1 MDGTM
6 NFLPWQESVYNSLV
20 GGFTAGKLGH
30 AQLIIGPAK
39 LGKHDLAERLAK
51 RLLCQAPDGGPSA
64 CGRCLSCQRFAS
76 GTHGDFRSITLEV
89 NEKTGKLRTEITVD
103 QIRAFNDWLSLTS
116 QLGNAQV
123 AIIRNAHELNT
134 NAANAL
140 LKTLEEPLENRY
152 VIMVT
157 DKPYRLPITIHSRC
171 QRVDL
176 NIPDAGT
183 GLQWLTNQGV
193 TPKDAKLALD
203 LANGNP
209 GIAKE
214 LLDTGGLA
222 LFAKVREQLLAC
234 MKGQVGASEL
244 AKLWLADDDTALRL
258 NFAVQI
264 AFGLARKWAM
274 DAGAWEKTNRSLG
287 ALQEWIDAANRLR
300 LSLSQPLRHDLSLAG
315 LFYDWR
321 NLLQDSRTG

>member
-1 MDGTM
+1 MDGAM
-6 NFLPWQESVYNSLV
+6 NFMPWQESVYRSLV
-20 GGFTAGKLGH
+20 DGFTAGKLGH
-30 AQLIIGPAK
+30 AQLISGPAR

-51 RLLCQAPDGGPSA
+51 RLLCQAPDGGLSA
-64 CGRCLSCQRFAS
+64 CGRCLSCQRFDS
-76 GTHGDFRSITLEV
+76 GTHGDYRSITLEV

-116 QLGNAQV
+116 QLGTAQV
-123 AIIRNAHELNT
+123 AIIRNAHELNRS
-134 NAANAL
+134 AANAL

-152 VIMVT
+152 VLIVT
-157 DKPYRLPITIHSRC
+157 DKPYRLPATIHSRC
-171 QRVDL
+171 QRVVL
-176 NIPDAGT
+176 HIPDAET
-183 GLQWLTNQGV
+183 GLQWLTNQGAE
-193 TPKDAKLALD
+193 PGNAALALD

-234 MKGQVGASEL
+234 MKGHVGASEL

-274 DAGAWEKTNRSLG
+274 EAGAWEKTNRSLG

>member
-1 MDGTM
+1 M
-6 NFLPWQESVYNSLV
+6 NFLPWQERFYNSLV
-20 GGFTAGKLGH
+20 DGFTAGKLGH
-30 AQLIIGPAK
+30 AQLITGPAK

-51 RLLCQAPDGGPSA
+51 RLLCQESDGGMPA
-64 CGRCLSCQRFAS
+64 CGHCLSCQRFAS
-76 GTHGDFRSITLEV
+76 GTHGDYRSITLEL

-116 QLGNAQV
+116 QLGGGQV
-123 AIIRNAHELNT
+123 AIIRNAHELNR

-152 VIMVT
+152 VLIVT
-157 DKPYRLPITIHSRC
+157 DKPYRLPATIHSRC
-171 QRVDL
+171 QRVVL
-176 NIPDAGT
+176 HVPDTGT
-183 GLQWLTNQGV
+183 GLQWLADQGV
-193 TPKDAKLALD
+193 TPENAALALD

-214 LLDTGGLA
+214 LLDTGSLV

-234 MKGQVGASEL
+234 MKGHIGASEL
-244 AKLWLADDDTALRL
+244 AKLWLADEYTELRL

-274 DAGAWEKTNRSLG
+274 QAGAWDKTNRSLG